1 VISVWEALL
10 AALTVLAVAGGVVA
24 LAVDPVVFRWPL
36 ETWEYLRA
44 AMCIGV
50 FSLGAWLGVTL

>member
-1 VISVWEALL
+1 VSPLDVP
-10 AALTVLAVAGGVVA
+10 
-24 LAVDPVVFRWPL
+24 VDPVVFRWPL